1 MRSETL
7 EVGSEI
13 IEEEFARANPHGVLA
28 SHLPPV
34 KGEKRK
40 AGSGIEKELAEVIP
54 DELLTSNISHLTL
67 GTEKTGA
74 NYREVNIW

>member
-13 IEEEFARANPHGVLA
+13 EEEFAWANPHGTPS
-28 SHLPPV
+28 SHHPPARGGI
-34 KGEKRK
+34 GE
-40 AGSGIEKELAEVIP
+40 AGSGIEKGLAEVIP
-54 DELLTSNISHLTL
+54 DGLPTSNISHLTS
-67 GTEKTGA
+67 GTVKTGA